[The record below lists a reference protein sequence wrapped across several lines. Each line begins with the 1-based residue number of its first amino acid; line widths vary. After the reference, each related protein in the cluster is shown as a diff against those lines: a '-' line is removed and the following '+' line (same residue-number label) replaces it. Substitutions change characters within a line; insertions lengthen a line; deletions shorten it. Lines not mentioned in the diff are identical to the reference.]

1 MTFVTGLLAVVLG
14 LAIAAH
20 GIRKKPRD
28 KLESRMGFL
37 VALLACLSW
46 YFGTREAARLQEQLE
61 ASEQKVAAEAA
72 RLQEQLEAS
81 EQKVAALEDAARPR
95 TLSSSAHV
103 YIVEKLSEHAGQVIT
118 VSPVGNDAEVNNFAR
133 EVEIVLTDAGWNVT
147 FDEIGMI
154 FRPVIG
160 LEVGVSTSDDPPQ
173 AALAL
178 VEAFREVGLATNPG
192 SLAMGS
198 KAPISIMVGEKPR

>member
-1 MTFVTGLLAVVLG
+1 MTFVTGLLAAVLG

-28 KLESRMGFL
+28 KLESWMGFL
-37 VALLACLSW
+37 VAFLACLSW
-46 YFGTREAARLQEQLE
+46 YFGTR
-61 ASEQKVAAEAA
+61 EAA

-133 EVEIVLTDAGWNVT
+133 EVEIILTDAGWNVT
-147 FDEIGMI
+147 FYEIGMI

-160 LEVGVSTSDDPPQ
+160 LVVGVSTSDDPPQ